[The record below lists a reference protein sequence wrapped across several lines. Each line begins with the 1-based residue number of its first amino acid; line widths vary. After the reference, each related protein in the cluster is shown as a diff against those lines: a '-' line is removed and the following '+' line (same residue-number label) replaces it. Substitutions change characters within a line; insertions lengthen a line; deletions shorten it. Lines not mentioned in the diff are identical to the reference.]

1 MTLKLLIKLCNKI
14 LGEEE
19 TKKIIEETTKEF
31 IEELEG
37 VDNENNS

>member
-31 IEELEG
+31 IDELEKG
-37 VDNENNS
+37 DN